1 MMIDALW
8 TGWRSQYLAGLVGQT
23 SEDTHEH
30 ESVFTKILKAN
41 ISDED
46 SFIVHR
52 GDFVFVILN
61 AFPYAVG
68 HLLVLPYRQVD
79 DLSSLNASESLEL
92 WATVTRASEVLAT
105 EYEPQGLNIGMNI
118 GRSAGGSV
126 AEHLHVH
133 IVPRT
138 IGDANF
144 MAITANAKTISEPLN
159 VTAHRIRQCWLDT
172 TMP

>member
-1 MMIDALW
+1 MIDALW
-8 TGWRSQYLAGLVGQT
+8 TGWRSRYLADLARH
-23 SEDTHEH
+23 SAEDLSHE
-30 ESVFTKILKAN
+30 ESIFTQILKAN

-52 GDFVFVILN
+52 GELVFVILN

-68 HLLVLPYRQVD
+68 HLLVLPYRQVI
-79 DLSSLNASESLEL
+79 DLSSLSDIESLEL
-92 WATVTRASEVLAT
+92 WGTVTRASEVLGT
-105 EYEPQGLNIGMNI
+105 VYEPQGLNIGMNI

-138 IGDANF
+138 VGDANF
-144 MAITANAKTISEPLN
+144 MAVTANAKTISEPLN
-159 VTAHRIRQCWLDT
+159 VTAQRIRQCWLDT
-172 TMP
+172 TTP

>member
-1 MMIDALW
+1 MIDALC
-8 TGWRSQYLAGLVGQT
+8 TGWRSQYLAGLA
-23 SEDTHEH
+23 SHSAEDSLNQ
-30 ESVFTKILKAN
+30 ESIFTQILKTN

-52 GDFVFVILN
+52 GELVFVILN

-79 DLSSLNASESLEL
+79 DLSSLSAIESLEL
-92 WATVTRASEVLAT
+92 WATVTRASEVLGT
-105 EYEPQGLNIGMNI
+105 VYEPQGLNIGMNI

-144 MAITANAKTISEPLN
+144 MAVTANSKTISEPLN
-159 VTAHRIRQCWLDT
+159 VTAQRIRQCWLDT
-172 TMP
+172 TSP